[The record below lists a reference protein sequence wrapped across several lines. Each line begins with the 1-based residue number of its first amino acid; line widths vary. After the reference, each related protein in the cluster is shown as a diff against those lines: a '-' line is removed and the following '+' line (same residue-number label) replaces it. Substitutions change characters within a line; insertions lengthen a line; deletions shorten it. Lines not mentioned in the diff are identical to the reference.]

1 MKNILSME
9 DFLQKQYESIQETL
23 TNSEGNLT
31 ELNEGLLTN
40 LFGALLKKDMWSL
53 IKGEEAIK
61 KEFREID
68 NKLNGFYLTKVKN
81 PNASQ
86 NVRQILVDWAG
97 DIYNAKMKAK
107 EESEKNN
114 EDDKDK
120 QISLED
126 TLSMFSGDSE
136 EKIKKGGV
144 TDETLKSFS
153 KLYKDGL
160 DMKSRIKV
168 KPELE
173 KMLKEVEK
181 VDKKY
186 QKLLDDA
193 TGSSS
198 DLKRWANLLKM
209 GMENIIDK
217 LLCGKYDEENKLA
230 KDLEE
235 VQKKDNE
242 SMKKK
247 NEEEI
252 KKENEQ
258 LKEID
263 NNRKELFKKCNI
275 QITRTKTAKDFLTNF
290 VKVAGDEKLY
300 ESFEIENLKGK
311 TKIKEDAIDFF
322 EKNLGIKLKD
332 KDDKERGCVYA
343 AIFCFNRDVLP
354 DIDNN
359 SKFSSFDKMTGESMH
374 AFTTAFCN
382 ILFYAANE
390 ANSNGNKISNEM
402 KNFIAHCAMSSNVD
416 LGFGLP
422 FTKDTEN
429 LPEPKEGEEDKRV
442 GMLNYF
448 LNKTKEILN
457 KSNEGKPI
465 ANGIDTIVKEVVE
478 IAKKLVSENNKKK
491 EQEAKEEQKKEEQEN
506 NKE

>member
-1 MKNILSME
+1 MKNILSRE
-9 DFLQKQYESIQETL
+9 DFLQKQYESVQETL
-23 TNSEGNLT
+23 TNSEENLT

-53 IKGEEAIK
+53 IKGEESIK

-68 NKLNGFYLTKVKN
+68 DKLNGFYLTKVKN

-86 NVRQILVDWAG
+86 NVRQVLVDWAG
-97 DIYNAKMKAK
+97 DIYDAKVKAK

-126 TLSMFSGDSE
+126 TLSMFSGESE

-235 VQKKDNE
+235 VQKKDDE
-242 SMKKK
+242 SLKKK
-247 NEEEI
+247 NEEEQ

-258 LKEID
+258 LKKINDER
-263 NNRKELFKKCNI
+263 NSVLKKCGADV
-275 QITRTKTAKDFLTNF
+275 TTEKSGVNF
-290 VKVAGDEKLY
+290 VKKVVDACKTNELFEEKSVFDDKSKVNLDVYKNSGLEKLLGINVEKDNTSLFDVLFTLNDVVISNLEKDFKNTINDVSGVSMQAFFVAY
-300 ESFEIENLKGK
+300 CNLLLACHTENKNLDDNLK
-311 TKIKEDAIDFF
+311 TCMA
-322 EKNLGIKLKD
+322 
-332 KDDKERGCVYA
+332 RCSVY
-343 AIFCFNRDVLP
+343 
-354 DIDNN
+354 NN
-359 SKFSSFDKMTGESMH
+359 TM
-374 AFTTAFCN
+374 
-382 ILFYAANE
+382 
-390 ANSNGNKISNEM
+390 
-402 KNFIAHCAMSSNVD
+402 V
-416 LGFGLP
+416 GFGLP
-422 FTKDTEN
+422 CPDELENKNDDEKVSMFAYYVNNTIKSWKDSSNTNDENQEGGNGGIRTKRLEQ
-429 LPEPKEGEEDKRV
+429 
-442 GMLNYF
+442 F
-448 LNKTKEILN
+448 CKEIQD
-457 KSNEGKPI
+457 K
-465 ANGIDTIVKEVVE
+465 
-478 IAKKLVSENNKKK
+478 AKKLVEDFEK
-491 EQEAKEEQKKEEQEN
+491 EQKQELNKEEQEQE
-506 NKE
+506 KEEGK